1 MSHGREGVLADM
13 LPRANENFRAR
24 RLTKATVFAFMFVVL
39 AALTS
44 SCDLDGASKK
54 RAEAANSATA
64 SSQQPRTNLPMPP
77 VESAHRASTAAPR
90 GTWTQLD
97 GRRAALEDYRGQ
109 VVVLDFWA
117 TYCPPCREEIPHLVK
132 LQRRFGPQG
141 FKVIG
146 LNVGGEDDRPKVPDF
161 VKQYGIQYQLA
172 DPDDE
177 TVQLFLASDDR
188 IPQTFVFD
196 RQRRL
201 ITHLVGYDEDAAA
214 DLEQAVTTA
223 LSSKTD

>member
-1 MSHGREGVLADM
+1 MRLRIPEALRERRAAAALA
-13 LPRANENFRAR
+13 
-24 RLTKATVFAFMFVVL
+24 L
-39 AALTS
+39 AALLACATA
-44 SCDLDGASKK
+44 CDLDGASKK
-54 RAEAANSATA
+54 QSAAKDTNAPAA
-64 SSQQPRTNLPMPP
+64 SQPPRTSLPMPP
-77 VESAHRASTAAPR
+77 VETAHRTAASAAAPR

-117 TYCPPCREEIPHLVK
+117 TYCPPCREEIPHLVR

-172 DPDDE
+172 APDDE
-177 TVQLFLASDDR
+177 TVSLFLASDDR

-196 RQRRL
+196 RQGRL
-201 ITHLVGYDEDAAA
+201 ITHLIGYDGDAAA
-214 DLEQAVTTA
+214 ELERAVTTA